1 MLEEYTNSYKELS
14 LKDKRNILIKE
25 IAETLI
31 VIETLCEKK
40 NINFDKLKSS
50 EYIKNKDLLFEEDYY
65 DLMFLYIVYLK
76 EDLGLLL

>member
-25 IAETLI
+25 IAETLL

-40 NINFDKLKSS
+40 NINFDRLKSS

>member
-25 IAETLI
+25 IAETLL

>member
-25 IAETLI
+25 IAETLLI
-31 VIETLCEKK
+31 IETLCEKK

>member
-40 NINFDKLKSS
+40 NINFNKLKSS